1 MNLIETLIT
10 KYLKE
15 EKWYIIIVAVIALAL
30 NFFQINGISIITA
43 NIIESIQ
50 KNKVSVAKKYYVY
63 FVIVTILFLLFYHVY
78 KYYQNLLFTKLP
90 NWLKRELVHF
100 IISSNNENMSSI
112 NFSKLISPVNRI
124 SSSIYGVFYRILVHM
139 FPDLV
144 FLFVINAY
152 FIYENVPFGLV
163 FFIANLCT
171 LLYMFTGW
179 SEVLEYRKDYE
190 QQANSNEKFLVDI
203 FHNIEKIIYRG
214 RGQDEINKY
223 ASESVTATEKAVAF
237 YKTVD
242 RRVLILNIVLN
253 ITVFVLIAGIF
264 YLYLNKKI
272 SIETFI
278 SFFTIIL
285 VYRDRMSG
293 NYESLVDYI
302 EFFGKLN
309 YVMDMFTDLVGEY
322 EEVKNKKYQQVDL
335 QFDKIRFD
343 NVSYKYPGTDVL
355 VFDHFNIE
363 LDTRD
368 KIIGIT
374 GISGKGKSTFVKLLV
389 KLYRQTEGQILIDD
403 KNISEIDPNY
413 LRKNITYVNQS
424 SKLFDTKIIDNILYG
439 CNDHDACNGHLGEIT
454 KYPKIMELYKN
465 LDFHNGTV
473 GSLGE
478 KLSGGQRQITNI
490 IGGLVNPCKI
500 LVLDEPTNA
509 LDPEL
514 KAELLKMIQDFKKH
528 KKCIIII
535 THDEDVYPLFSE
547 RVTI

>member
-1 MNLIETLIT
+1 
-10 KYLKE
+10 
-15 EKWYIIIVAVIALAL
+15 
-30 NFFQINGISIITA
+30 
-43 NIIESIQ
+43 
-50 KNKVSVAKKYYVY
+50 
-63 FVIVTILFLLFYHVY
+63 
-78 KYYQNLLFTKLP
+78 
-90 NWLKRELVHF
+90 
-100 IISSNNENMSSI
+100 
-112 NFSKLISPVNRI
+112 
-124 SSSIYGVFYRILVHM
+124 M

-152 FIYENVPFGLV
+152 FIYENVPFGIV

-190 QQANSNEKFLVDI
+190 QHANANEKFLVDM

-214 RGQDEINKY
+214 KGQDEINKY
-223 ASESVTATEKAVAF
+223 TSESVSATEKAITF

-242 RRVLILNIVLN
+242 HRVLILNIVLN
-253 ITVFVLIAGIF
+253 ITIFVLIAGIF

-285 VYRDRMSG
+285 IYRDRMSG

-302 EFFGKLN
+302 EFFGKLD

-322 EEVKNKKYQQVDL
+322 EEVKDKKYQQVDL

-363 LDTRD
+363 FDTRD

-374 GISGKGKSTFVKLLV
+374 GISGRGKSTFVKLLV
-389 KLYRQTEGQILIDD
+389 KLYRQTEGQIYIDD
-403 KNISEIDPNY
+403 KNIAEIDPNY

-439 CNDHDACNGHLGEIT
+439 CNDHDACNGHLSEIT

-465 LDFHNGTV
+465 LDFNNGTV

-514 KAELLKMIQDFKKH
+514 KAEILKMIQDFKKH

-547 RVTI
+547 RVNI

>member
-15 EKWYIIIVAVIALAL
+15 EKWYIIIIAVIALAL

-50 KNKVSVAKKYYVY
+50 KNKISIAKKYYVY

-112 NFSKLISPVNRI
+112 NFSKLISPINRI

-152 FIYENVPFGLV
+152 FIYENVPFGIV

-190 QQANSNEKFLVDI
+190 QHANANEKFLVDM

-214 RGQDEINKY
+214 KGQDEINKY
-223 ASESVTATEKAVAF
+223 TSESVSATEKAITF

-242 RRVLILNIVLN
+242 HRVLILNIVLN
-253 ITVFVLIAGIF
+253 ITIFVLIAGIF

-285 VYRDRMSG
+285 IYRDRMSG

-302 EFFGKLN
+302 EFFGKLD

-322 EEVKNKKYQQVDL
+322 EEVKDKKYQQVDL

-363 LDTRD
+363 FDTRD

-374 GISGKGKSTFVKLLV
+374 GISGRGKSTFVKLLV
-389 KLYRQTEGQILIDD
+389 KLYRQTEGQIYIDD
-403 KNISEIDPNY
+403 KNIAEIDPNY

-439 CNDHDACNGHLGEIT
+439 CNDHDACNGHLSEIT

-465 LDFHNGTV
+465 LDFNNGTV

-514 KAELLKMIQDFKKH
+514 KAEILKMIQDFKKH

-547 RVTI
+547 RVNI